1 MTKKWFI
8 YVLVMVAV
16 WSTYIWYVDYS
27 VKKFENELI
36 TEMTENFKEET
47 KEQHHEMRLHMTQEQ
62 LWLTYQVDRAIFDS
76 DESYD
81 NGMLLID
88 DLNIMQNR
96 CHNGWYEI
104 DGERYV
110 SEEFLN
116 TLAWNVHDIVTYG
129 ETFR

>member
-1 MTKKWFI
+1 MTKKLFVI
-8 YVLVMVAV
+8 VLAMVAAMATG
-16 WSTYIWYVDYS
+16 WWYGKYSTD
-27 VKKFENELI
+27 KFI
-36 TEMTENFKEET
+36 TEMTESFKEET
-47 KEQHHEMRLHMTQEQ
+47 KEQHHQMRLHMTQRQ
-62 LWLTYQVDRAIFDS
+62 LWLTYQVDREIFDG

-88 DLNIMQNR
+88 DLDIMQNR
-96 CHNGWYEI
+96 CHNGWFI
-104 DGERYV
+104 VDGEPMI

>member
-1 MTKKWFI
+1 MTKKLFVI
-8 YVLVMVAV
+8 VLVMVATMATG
-16 WSTYIWYVDYS
+16 WWYADYS
-27 VKKFENELI
+27 LTKWEENMI
-36 TEMTENFKEET
+36 TSFKEET
-47 KEQHHEMRLHMTQEQ
+47 KEQHHEMRLHMTQTQ
-62 LWLTYQVDRAIFDS
+62 LWLTYQVDREIFDS

>member
-1 MTKKWFI
+1 MTKKLFVI
-8 YVLVMVAV
+8 VLVMVATMATG
-16 WSTYIWYVDYS
+16 WWYADYS
-27 VKKFENELI
+27 TNRMINNMKEELI
-36 TEMTENFKEET
+36 EET

-88 DLNIMQNR
+88 DLDIMQNR

>member
-1 MTKKWFI
+1 MTKKLFVI
-8 YVLVMVAV
+8 VLAMVAAMATG
-16 WSTYIWYVDYS
+16 WWYADYS
-27 VKKFENELI
+27 
-36 TEMTENFKEET
+36 TEKLVNNLTESFKEET
-47 KEQHHEMRLHMTQEQ
+47 KEQHHQMRLHMTQEQ
-62 LWLTYQVDRAIFDS
+62 LWLTYQVDREIFDG

-88 DLNIMQNR
+88 DLDIMQNR
-96 CHNGWYEI
+96 CHNGWFI
-104 DGERYV
+104 VDGEPMI

>member
-1 MTKKWFI
+1 MTKKLFVI
-8 YVLVMVAV
+8 VLAMVAAMA
-16 WSTYIWYVDYS
+16 TGIWYGKYS
-27 VKKFENELI
+27 TDKFI
-36 TEMTENFKEET
+36 TEMTESFKEET
-47 KEQHHEMRLHMTQEQ
+47 KEQHHQMRLHMTQRQ
-62 LWLTYQVDRAIFDS
+62 LWLTYQVDREIFDG

-88 DLNIMQNR
+88 DLDIMQNR
-96 CHNGWYEI
+96 CHNGWFI
-104 DGERYV
+104 VDGEPMI